1 MNKLRGEVEIE
12 LAGEKWTMRPTF
24 EALSNIEGK
33 LNRSIPEITK
43 AHREGSVRVT
53 EVAVIIWEGLIAAND
68 GKPPL
73 VNKERN
79 GHRLRY
85 EELGN
90 MIVKDGFSKVL
101 GQEAIVLFL
110 LYGLAGELTMEEA
123 RKSEEAKD
131 EKDPTKRAE

>member
-33 LNRSIPEITK
+33 LNKSIPEITK

-53 EVAVIIWEGLIAAND
+53 DVATIIWEGLVAANE

-73 VNKERN
+73 AREKSDR
-79 GHRLRY
+79 RLRY
-85 EELGN
+85 EEVGN
-90 MIVKDGFSKVL
+90 MIIKDGFAKVL
-101 GQEAIVLFL
+101 KQDALILFL
-110 LYGLAGELTMEEA
+110 LYGLAGELA
-123 RKSEEAKD
+123 LNEAKQQEENKTTD
-131 EKDPTKRAE
+131 ENPTKRAE